1 MDVPIAQHH
10 IVRPAEVLQ
19 PAMKVGAF
27 SGGAG
32 IIVGG
37 AAGIVRS
44 STPVLFATASGLQW
58 FAVGSTFWAT
68 RGIILQRH
76 GLLNWFESK
85 RGAPLSTDEYIPTT
99 PKDRVTASAIAGGI
113 TGGSLAALLR
123 GRSNII
129 PATLMFTVFG
139 YGGQSIYNALDARN
153 THEQQEKLQ
162 HPKPPEEG
170 NIIHRIA
177 KSRWSPMKFLSD
189 EEYEHMLQE
198 KLLSIEAEIAMI
210 DDTIEK
216 IKKERDQ
223 DLSASSKENNQS

>member
-1 MDVPIAQHH
+1 
-10 IVRPAEVLQ
+10 
-19 PAMKVGAF
+19 
-27 SGGAG
+27 G
-32 IIVGG
+32 ILVGG

-68 RGIILQRH
+68 RGVILQRH

-85 RGAPLSTDEYIPTT
+85 RGAPLSTDDDIPTT
-99 PKDRVTASAIAGGI
+99 KDRVTASAVAGGI
-113 TGGSLAALLR
+113 TGGSLAALFR

-129 PATLMFTVFG
+129 PATIMFTVFG

-153 THEQQEKLQ
+153 THEQQERIQ
-162 HPKPPEEG
+162 NPKPPAEG
-170 NIIHRIA
+170 NIIHRMA

-210 DDTIEK
+210 DDTIDK
-216 IKKERDQ
+216 FKKERDQ
-223 DLSASSKENNQS
+223 DSIASPKEDDQS